1 VILFTLN
8 KTKKDNEIEQKK
20 KGEIFKGKKEKET

>member
-1 VILFTLN
+1 LN